1 MIEIGMTVRDKVT
14 GYQGL
19 VTAITTYIT
28 GCDRALVTPRV
39 LPDGKIESEW
49 IDVPC
54 LERVGKDRLL
64 IDSDRYAGGGPNPPP
79 RK

>member
-1 MIEIGMTVRDKVT
+1 MTVRDKIT
-14 GYQGL
+14 GYKGL

-28 GCDRALVTPRV
+28 GCDRAQVAPRE
-39 LPDGKIESEW
+39 LRDGKIQSGEW

-54 LERVGKDRLL
+54 LERVGKDWLV

-79 RK
+79 RN